1 MSKTAVIKSPA
12 ASLEI
17 TASTDLKQSREHV
30 LHCHNA
36 CLRAAQDHVGYA
48 FLAGFELQRVK
59 AALEHGQFLSWCES
73 NLPSIQIRTAQRYM
87 AFAVALQTK
96 NDTVSLISP
105 ERLQITDGSL
115 NERDR
120 KAILEAAHEAA
131 DGKTLT
137 ELYRDLGVIRQPKEK
152 QYHPPKPLSPEEE
165 LEARREQSRDLIN
178 QITERIELV
187 SDEQLLDLKK
197 PELKAAHQI
206 VVEFSKKIRALLKAS
221 KETPKT
227 KPRSRSL
234 QAASRK

>member
-1 MSKTAVIKSPA
+1 MSKTAVIKSRA

-59 AALEHGQFLSWCES
+59 AALNHGEFTKWRET
-73 NLPSIQIRTAQRYM
+73 NLADLPERTAQRYM
-87 AFAVALQTK
+87 AFSSALASKSATVADFATETL
-96 NDTVSLISP
+96 L
-105 ERLQITDGSL
+105 LTDGSL

-178 QITERIELV
+178 QITERMELV
-187 SDEQLLDLKK
+187 SDEQLLDLDRA
-197 PELKAAHQI
+197 ELKATHQI
-206 VVEFSKKIRALLKAS
+206 VVEFSQQIRALLKAS
-221 KETPKT
+221 KESPK
-227 KPRSRSL
+227 KK
-234 QAASRK
+234 ARK

>member
-59 AALEHGQFLSWCES
+59 AALPHGQFMNWCRE
-73 NLPSIQIRTAQRYM
+73 NLPDVVDRTVNRYM
-87 AFAVALQTK
+87 AFAQGLAAK
-96 NDTVSLISP
+96 FDTVSNFAAEAL
-105 ERLQITDGSL
+105 LLTDGSL

-152 QYHPPKPLSPEEE
+152 QYHPPKELSPEEVV
-165 LEARREQSRDLIN
+165 EARREQARRYV
-178 QITERIELV
+178 QAITEPMDLAT
-187 SDEQLLDLKK
+187 DETLLNLSSA
-197 PELKAAHQI
+197 ELKAALRST
-206 VVEFSKKIRALLKAS
+206 VEFSKRLRDLLHHS
-221 KETPKT
+221 KQVTPK
-227 KPRSRSL
+227 KKG
-234 QAASRK
+234 RK